1 MIARSLVAD
10 DALQLRLDAR
20 LWPLVERWMPRQLD
34 PPVGQAQATI
44 ELTIGDMPLLE
55 PAGPPLLR
63 LDRVRAWSEDQRV
76 LTLRGGLAASGG
88 LVSLESGRARLY
100 VDPIQSSEAEA
111 DVYSMLTVSAAL
123 LLASLGRALLHAAA
137 VVDPDGVAWLLAGD
151 SRAGKSTTCATL
163 ATAGWAYLSDDQVV
177 LATDAAGEVRV
188 EGWLRPFH
196 LDSAAPPPGQ
206 GPTSERREVLPSE
219 LGLHRWQRSA
229 RLGGVILPV
238 VIPSKPTELQALRP
252 ADALGGLV
260 RQSPWLLACPHSAPR
275 VLGLLERAVSAGG
288 GTYRLELGWDT
299 FRRPKELVR
308 CVRALGTASPVRTSE
323 SPPPSLVR
331 HKDRGIL
338 DG

>member
-1 MIARSLVAD
+1 MITRSLVAD

-20 LWPLVERWMPRQLD
+20 LWPLVERWMPRRLD
-34 PPVGQAQATI
+34 PPGGGQAQATI

-55 PAGPPLLR
+55 PAGPPLLK
-63 LDRVRAWSEDQRV
+63 LDRVRAWSEDQRAV
-76 LTLRGGLAASGG
+76 ALRGGLPASGG
-88 LVSLESGRARLY
+88 LVSLETGRARLY
-100 VDPIQSSEAEA
+100 VDPIQSSEVEA
-111 DVYSMLTVSAAL
+111 DVYSMLTVSTAL
-123 LLASLGRALLHAAA
+123 LLASLGRALVHAAA
-137 VVDPDGVAWLLAGD
+137 VVDPVGAAWLLAGD

-196 LDSAAPPPGQ
+196 LDSAAASPGQ
-206 GPTSERREVLPSE
+206 GPTGGRREVLPSE

-238 VIPSKPTELQALRP
+238 VIPSKPTELRSLLP

-275 VLGLLERAVSAGG
+275 VLGLLERAVGAGG
-288 GTYRLELGWDT
+288 GTYRLELGRDT
-299 FRRPKELVR
+299 FRRPEELVR
-308 CVRALGTASPVRTSE
+308 RLGGLRARA
-323 SPPPSLVR
+323 
-331 HKDRGIL
+331 GIAR
-338 DG
+338 

>member
-1 MIARSLVAD
+1 MITRSLVAD

-20 LWPLVERWMPRQLD
+20 LWPLVERWMPRRLD
-34 PPVGQAQATI
+34 PPVGQGQATI

-55 PAGPPLLR
+55 PAGPPLLK
-63 LDRVRAWSEDQRV
+63 LDRVRAWSEDQRA
-76 LTLRGGLAASGG
+76 LALRGGLPASGG
-88 LVSLESGRARLY
+88 LVSLETGRARLY
-100 VDPIQSSEAEA
+100 VDPIQSAEAEA

-123 LLASLGRALLHAAA
+123 LLASLGRALVHAAA
-137 VVDPDGVAWLLAGD
+137 VVDPVGAAWLLAGD

-196 LDSAAPPPGQ
+196 LDSTGPPPGQ
-206 GPTSERREVLPSE
+206 ERREVLPSE
-219 LGLHRWQRSA
+219 LGLHRWQRNA

-238 VIPSKPTELQALRP
+238 VIPSKPTELRSLRP

-288 GTYRLELGWDT
+288 GTYRLELGRDT
-299 FRRPKELVR
+299 FRRPHEMVR
-308 CVRALGTASPVRTSE
+308 CLEGLKPRT
-323 SPPPSLVR
+323 
-331 HKDRGIL
+331 GIPC
-338 DG
+338 

>member
-1 MIARSLVAD
+1 MITRSLVAD

-20 LWPLVERWMPRQLD
+20 LWPLVERWMPRRLD
-34 PPVGQAQATI
+34 PPRGAGGGQAQATI
-44 ELTIGDMPLLE
+44 ELTISDMPLLE
-55 PAGPPLLR
+55 PAGPPLLK
-63 LDRVRAWSEDQRV
+63 LDRVRAWSEDQRAV
-76 LTLRGGLAASGG
+76 ALRGGLPASGG
-88 LVSLESGRARLY
+88 LVSLETGRARLY

-123 LLASLGRALLHAAA
+123 LLASLGRALVHAAA
-137 VVDPDGVAWLLAGD
+137 VVDPVGAAWLLAGD

-177 LATDAAGEVRV
+177 LATDPAGEVRV

-196 LDSAAPPPGQ
+196 LDSAAASPGQ
-206 GPTSERREVLPSE
+206 GPTGERREVLPSE

-238 VIPSKPTELQALRP
+238 VIPSKPTELRSLLP

-275 VLGLLERAVSAGG
+275 VLGLLERAVGAGG
-288 GTYRLELGWDT
+288 GTYRLELGRDT
-299 FRRPKELVR
+299 FRRPEELVR
-308 CVRALGTASPVRTSE
+308 RLGGLRARA
-323 SPPPSLVR
+323 
-331 HKDRGIL
+331 GIAR
-338 DG
+338 

>member
-1 MIARSLVAD
+1 MITRSLVAD

-20 LWPLVERWMPRQLD
+20 LWPLVERWMPRGLSR
-34 PPVGQAQATI
+34 PAGGGPAQATI
-44 ELTIGDMPLLE
+44 ELMIANMPLLE
-55 PAGPPLLR
+55 PAAPPLLR
-63 LDRVRAWSEDQRV
+63 LDRVRAWSEDQRAV
-76 LTLRGGLAASGG
+76 MLRGGLPASGG
-88 LVSLESGRARLY
+88 LVSLEAGHARLY
-100 VDPIQSSEAEA
+100 VDRIQSPEADA
-111 DVYSMLTVSAAL
+111 DVYSMLTISAAL
-123 LLASLGRALLHAAA
+123 LLASLGRALVHAAA
-137 VVDPDGVAWLLAGD
+137 VVDPLGAAWLLAGD

-163 ATAGWAYLSDDQVV
+163 AIAGWAYLSDDQVV

-196 LDSAAPPPGQ
+196 LDSPPAPPAPPAPSQGQ
-206 GPTSERREVLPSE
+206 EPTGERREVLPSE

-238 VIPSKPTELQALRP
+238 VIPSKPTELRSLRP

-288 GTYRLELGWDT
+288 GTYRLELGRDT
-299 FRRPKELVR
+299 FHRPEELVR

-323 SPPPSLVR
+323 APRLVW
-331 HKDRGIL
+331 
-338 DG
+338 